1 MVYDGIPISLMASP
15 ADPDSYTV
23 HVDAKGLSWAPAT
36 DTQPRRT
43 DLILMVSTFDSKG
56 KELKREARTIGANAP
71 PTVPPTG
78 RLERS
83 VDISYKMDHNP
94 KAVRARFVVRATSS
108 GRIGTADVV
117 LGPNAAANT
126 QKP

>member
-1 MVYDGIPISLMASP
+1 
-15 ADPDSYTV
+15 
-23 HVDAKGLSWAPAT
+23 
-36 DTQPRRT
+36 
-43 DLILMVSTFDSKG
+43 MVSTFDSKG
-56 KELKREARTIGANAP
+56 KELKREAQTIGANAP

-83 VDISYKMDHNP
+83 ANISYKIDHNP

-117 LGPNAAANT
+117 LGQAAANT
-126 QKP
+126 TKP